1 MGDTKKNSKLI
12 LLVDDDEHILRSL
25 EIYLKMEEFK
35 VMTAAGGRI
44 ALQVLKETKPD
55 LIVLDI
61 MMPEIDGFQVLDYI
75 KTHDETKSIP
85 VIMLTA
91 KSQDIDVLKG
101 YQAGIASY
109 MTKPFNLNELVD
121 NINLIFE
128 TYSCS
133 DDCKKTHQAAKE

>member
-1 MGDTKKNSKLI
+1 MDDSSMEKKLI

-25 EIYLKMEEFK
+25 EIYLKMEEFN
-35 VMTAAGGRI
+35 VLTAPGGRQ
-44 ALQVLKETKPD
+44 ALDTLKKTIPD

-61 MMPEIDGFQVLDYI
+61 MMPEIDGFQVLEYI
-75 KTHDETKSIP
+75 KTHQETKNIP

-101 YQAGIASY
+101 YQEGIASY

-121 NINLIFE
+121 NINLIFDSL
-128 TYSCS
+128 TNTA
-133 DDCKKTHQAAKE
+133 KKGHD

>member
-1 MGDTKKNSKLI
+1 MDDSSMDRKLI

-25 EIYLKMEEFK
+25 EIYLKMEEFN
-35 VMTAAGGRI
+35 VLAAPGGRQ
-44 ALQVLKETKPD
+44 ALDTLKNTIPD

-61 MMPEIDGFQVLDYI
+61 MMPEIDGFQVLEYI
-75 KTHDETKSIP
+75 KTHQETKNIP

-101 YQAGIASY
+101 YQEGIASY

-121 NINLIFE
+121 NINLIFDSLSN
-128 TYSCS
+128 TARKGH
-133 DDCKKTHQAAKE
+133 D

>member
-1 MGDTKKNSKLI
+1 MTDNKKNRELI

-25 EIYLKMEEFK
+25 EIYLKMEEFR
-35 VMTAAGGRI
+35 VMTAPGGKE
-44 ALQVLKETKPD
+44 ALDVLKETKPD

-61 MMPEIDGFQVLDYI
+61 MMPEVDGFQVLEYI
-75 KTHDETKSIP
+75 KGDSRIKNVP

-101 YQAGIASY
+101 YQEGIASY

-128 TYSCS
+128 SL
-133 DDCKKTHQAAKE
+133 K

>member
-1 MGDTKKNSKLI
+1 MSDQEKGKELI

-25 EIYLKMEEFK
+25 EIYLKMEEFR
-35 VMTAAGGRI
+35 VITASGGREAI
-44 ALQVLKETKPD
+44 DILNETRPD

-61 MMPEIDGFQVLDYI
+61 MMPEIDGFQVLEHI
-75 KTHDETKSIP
+75 KGRPETRTVP

-91 KSQDIDVLKG
+91 KSQDVDVLKG
-101 YQAGIASY
+101 YQEGIASY

-128 TYSCS
+128 SIS
-133 DDCKKTHQAAKE
+133 ADSKKK

>member
-1 MGDTKKNSKLI
+1 MTDTKKSRELI

-25 EIYLKMEEFK
+25 EIYLKMEEFR
-35 VMTAAGGRI
+35 VMTAPGGKE
-44 ALQVLKETKPD
+44 ALDVLKETRPD

-61 MMPEIDGFQVLDYI
+61 MMPEIDGFQVLEHI
-75 KTHDETKSIP
+75 KGDPEIKNVP

-101 YQAGIASY
+101 YQEGIASY

-128 TYSCS
+128 SV
-133 DDCKKTHQAAKE
+133 K

>member
-1 MGDTKKNSKLI
+1 MAESDESKKLI

-25 EIYLKMEEFK
+25 EIYLKMEEFR
-35 VMTAAGGRI
+35 VITAAGGKE
-44 ALQVLKETKPD
+44 ALDILNETRPD

-61 MMPEIDGFQVLDYI
+61 MMPEIDGFQVLEFI
-75 KTHDETKSIP
+75 KSKQEIHTVP

-91 KSQDIDVLKG
+91 KSQDVDVLKG
-101 YQAGIASY
+101 YQEGVASY

-128 TYSCS
+128 SISS
-133 DDCKKTHQAAKE
+133 DSKKK

>member
-1 MGDTKKNSKLI
+1 MGDTKKNNRLI

-25 EIYLKMEEFK
+25 EIYLKMEEFR
-35 VMTAAGGRI
+35 VMTAAGGKI
-44 ALQVLKETKPD
+44 ALEVLKDTKPD

-61 MMPEIDGFQVLDYI
+61 MMPEVDGFQVLDYI
-75 KTHDETKSIP
+75 KTHDATKSIP

-128 TYSCS
+128 TYSGS
-133 DDCKKTHQAAKE
+133 EENRKAHH

>member
-1 MGDTKKNSKLI
+1 MAEPEENKKLI

-25 EIYLKMEEFK
+25 EIYLKMEEFH
-35 VMTAAGGRI
+35 VMTAPGGRE
-44 ALQVLKETKPD
+44 ALDVLGQTRPD

-61 MMPEIDGFQVLDYI
+61 MMPEIDGFQVLEFIKSKPDI
-75 KTHDETKSIP
+75 KTIP

-91 KSQDIDVLKG
+91 KSQDVDVLKG
-101 YQAGIASY
+101 YQEGIASY

-128 TYSCS
+128 SISS
-133 DDCKKTHQAAKE
+133 DAKKK

>member
-1 MGDTKKNSKLI
+1 MTDIKKSRELI

-25 EIYLKMEEFK
+25 EIYLKMEEFR
-35 VMTAAGGRI
+35 VMTAPGGRE
-44 ALQVLKETKPD
+44 ALDVLKETRPD

-61 MMPEIDGFQVLDYI
+61 MMPEIDGFQVLEYI
-75 KTHDETKSIP
+75 KGDPKIKNVP

-101 YQAGIASY
+101 YQEGIASY

-128 TYSCS
+128 SL
-133 DDCKKTHQAAKE
+133 K

>member
-1 MGDTKKNSKLI
+1 MTDNKKNRELI

-25 EIYLKMEEFK
+25 EIYLKMEEFR
-35 VMTAAGGRI
+35 VMTAPGGKE
-44 ALQVLKETKPD
+44 ALDVLKDTKPD

-61 MMPEIDGFQVLDYI
+61 MMPEVDGFQVLEYI
-75 KTHDETKSIP
+75 KGDSRIKNVP

-101 YQAGIASY
+101 YQEGIASY

-128 TYSCS
+128 SL
-133 DDCKKTHQAAKE
+133 K

>member
-1 MGDTKKNSKLI
+1 MTDIKKSRELI

-25 EIYLKMEEFK
+25 EIYLKMEEFR
-35 VMTAAGGRI
+35 VMTAPGGRE
-44 ALQVLKETKPD
+44 ALEVLKETRPD

-61 MMPEIDGFQVLDYI
+61 MMPEIDGFQVLEYI
-75 KTHDETKSIP
+75 KGDPKIKNVP

-101 YQAGIASY
+101 YQEGIASY

-128 TYSCS
+128 SL
-133 DDCKKTHQAAKE
+133 Q

>member
-1 MGDTKKNSKLI
+1 MDDAGNNKELV

-25 EIYLKMEEFK
+25 EIYLKMEGFR
-35 VMTAAGGRI
+35 VITANSGKK
-44 ALQVLKETKPD
+44 ALEILHESRPD

-61 MMPEIDGFQVLDYI
+61 MMPEMDGFEVLGHI
-75 KTHDETKSIP
+75 KNDPERKTIP

-101 YQAGIASY
+101 YQEGIASY

-121 NINLIFE
+121 NINLILE
-128 TYSCS
+128 SVTEGR
-133 DDCKKTHQAAKE
+133 K

>member
-1 MGDTKKNSKLI
+1 MTDIKKSRELI

-25 EIYLKMEEFK
+25 EIYLKMEEFR
-35 VMTAAGGRI
+35 VMTAPGGRE
-44 ALQVLKETKPD
+44 ALDVLKETRPD

-61 MMPEIDGFQVLDYI
+61 MMPEIDGFQVLEYI
-75 KTHDETKSIP
+75 KGDPKIKSVP

-101 YQAGIASY
+101 YQEGIASY

-128 TYSCS
+128 SL
-133 DDCKKTHQAAKE
+133 K

>member
-1 MGDTKKNSKLI
+1 MADTKKSRELI

-25 EIYLKMEEFK
+25 EIYLKMEEFR
-35 VMTAAGGRI
+35 VMTAPGGRE
-44 ALQVLKETKPD
+44 ALDVLKDTRPD

-61 MMPEIDGFQVLDYI
+61 MMPEIDGFQVLEYI
-75 KTHDETKSIP
+75 KGDPKIKNVP

-101 YQAGIASY
+101 YQEGIASY

-128 TYSCS
+128 SL
-133 DDCKKTHQAAKE
+133 K

>member
-1 MGDTKKNSKLI
+1 MTDIKKSRELI

-25 EIYLKMEEFK
+25 EIYLKMEEFR
-35 VMTAAGGRI
+35 VMTAPGGRE
-44 ALQVLKETKPD
+44 ALDVLKKTRPD

-61 MMPEIDGFQVLDYI
+61 MMPEIDGFQVLEYI
-75 KTHDETKSIP
+75 KGDSKIKNVP

-101 YQAGIASY
+101 YQEGIASY

-128 TYSCS
+128 SL
-133 DDCKKTHQAAKE
+133 K